1 MISERL
7 KNVILNELKI
17 PDFDMQDDTTA
28 DQVPKWDSLSHV
40 NVIVA
45 VEKEYNIK
53 FKGIEILKIKNIGGL
68 QQLVDKK
75 LAAVS

>member
-1 MISERL
+1 MISEKL
-7 KNVILNELKI
+7 KNVILKELKI
-17 PDFDMQDDTTA
+17 ADFDMQDETTA